1 MDVSTAVMVLL
12 MCSGTSGDCMEIA
25 SDRTFETTA
34 ACRAELPATVAR
46 MNRAGRSVT
55 GRCAP
60 AKDYEVPAWVDPVVT
75 CSAAAPNA
83 TARVE
88 VTRLREGSPLTEE
101 RVVPKEGRRR
111 CG

>member
-1 MDVSTAVMVLL
+1 MDVSAAVMVLL

-25 SDRTFETTA
+25 SDHPFETAA
-34 ACRAELPATVAR
+34 ACRAQLPAAVAR

-60 AKDYEVPAWVDPVVT
+60 AADYEIPDWVDPIVT
-75 CSAAAPNA
+75 CSAGAPNA
-83 TARVE
+83 AATVE
-88 VTRLREGSPLTEE
+88 VTRMGEGSPLTEE

>member
-1 MDVSTAVMVLL
+1 MDVSAAVMVLL

-25 SDRTFETTA
+25 SDHPFETAA
-34 ACRAELPATVAR
+34 ACRAQLPAAVAR

-60 AKDYEVPAWVDPVVT
+60 AADYEVPAWVDPIVT
-75 CSAAAPNA
+75 CSAGARDA
-83 TARVE
+83 TVQA
-88 VTRLREGSPLTEE
+88 TRMGGGSPATEE
-101 RVVPKEGRRR
+101 PIVPKEGRRR